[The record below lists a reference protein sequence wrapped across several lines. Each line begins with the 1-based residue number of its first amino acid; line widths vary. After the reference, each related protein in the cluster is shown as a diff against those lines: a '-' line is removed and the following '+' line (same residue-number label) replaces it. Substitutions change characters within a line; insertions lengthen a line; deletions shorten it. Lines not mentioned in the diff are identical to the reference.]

1 MTTMRK
7 ILVTVM
13 VACILLGGCGSAKAE
28 PTTVAAEQATVA
40 AEQATVAAE
49 QATTAAEQAT
59 TAAEQATT
67 AAEQATTTSEQATT
81 AAEQATTTAEQA
93 TTTAEQ
99 AAPAQAD
106 TVGADSVII
115 VFDDGVEVV
124 AVKDGDVYRCT
135 SSNGHTFKYEGE
147 EIPPG
152 RYLISDEAVKSWSGL
167 LLFDRK
173 VNGW

>member
-1 MTTMRK
+1 MKNLFLRMMALAIISTLIIT
-7 ILVTVM
+7 
-13 VACILLGGCGSAKAE
+13 GCGA
-28 PTTVAAEQATVA
+28 VNAAPKQQPADT
-40 AEQATVAAE
+40 
-49 QATTAAEQAT
+49 
-59 TAAEQATT
+59 
-67 AAEQATTTSEQATT
+67 
-81 AAEQATTTAEQA
+81 ATTTA
-93 TTTAEQ
+93 TAEQ

-106 TVGADSVII
+106 TADADSVII

>member
-1 MTTMRK
+1 MTMRK
-7 ILVTVM
+7 YFAIIM
-13 VACILLGGCGSAKAE
+13 MACILITGCGSAKAE
-28 PTTVAAEQATVA
+28 QTAVEATTEQTAVEATTEQAQPA
-40 AEQATVAAE
+40 D
-49 QATTAAEQAT
+49 
-59 TAAEQATT
+59 
-67 AAEQATTTSEQATT
+67 TS
-81 AAEQATTTAEQA
+81 TTTAEQA

-106 TVGADSVII
+106 TAGGDSVII

-147 EIPPG
+147 EIAPG